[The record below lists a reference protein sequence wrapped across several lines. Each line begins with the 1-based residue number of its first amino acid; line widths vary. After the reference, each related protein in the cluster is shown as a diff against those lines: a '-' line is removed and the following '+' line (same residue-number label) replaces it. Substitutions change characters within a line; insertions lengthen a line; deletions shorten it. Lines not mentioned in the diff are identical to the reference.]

1 MIAIGKKCAEIWTV
15 LEELRKHPD
24 RPEFETALDFFGR
37 IRALKGVVDLI
48 AKQPGMKDGDPR
60 KAAEQARIAP
70 LKAKMDEIINKVD
83 TTVNLSDPLP
93 YTSPKRVAWKQTQ
106 TARLS
111 EIVLDEAT
119 AKLIDTVL
127 QDPKLNWATKE
138 MFFDWVGQHLQLAMA
153 EIIKTKKYEGKL
165 LDLVLDTLN
174 SHDKKSVIGAC
185 LWAGQT
191 AATSGGNLPGPQTL
205 YVAVVHLR
213 AVRGFRELS
222 SRGAKAV
229 AGDIKD
235 AWFEALRLSAT
246 ERTAFSDALTDFNAQ
261 HEIIGK
267 LPASPTRTQALEAE
281 VAMKKAQQIYDEK
294 LLPVV
299 KSGGQ
304 AHAGWALSGGATL
317 LNMLCTFL
325 VWENLDDKKT
335 WKDWADFASSLTNT
349 VAGSITTVSRMFVA
363 IKREITWL
371 SGLAEHPYLGQGV
384 GFVTA
389 IMSIVDGWATIQDA
403 ISKTTKD
410 WWMVA
415 SGGLQ
420 IASGVVIIIA
430 VCLSSPGGQ
439 IIGAVI
445 GIVAGAVA
453 VIDDLVTDP
462 MVVFLREMLEKIRG
476 AKSNWD
482 QSSMVKNV
490 GVDTL
495 VDDFD
500 HLIDS
505 TKVTGILYDHDW
517 TSGGSKVGLDRV
529 TDALNDLGVSD
540 GLLRRKLIRIA

>member
-1 MIAIGKKCAEIWTV
+1 
-15 LEELRKHPD
+15 
-24 RPEFETALDFFGR
+24 
-37 IRALKGVVDLI
+37 
-48 AKQPGMKDGDPR
+48 
-60 KAAEQARIAP
+60 
-70 LKAKMDEIINKVD
+70 
-83 TTVNLSDPLP
+83 
-93 YTSPKRVAWKQTQ
+93 
-106 TARLS
+106 
-111 EIVLDEAT
+111 
-119 AKLIDTVL
+119 
-127 QDPKLNWATKE
+127 
-138 MFFDWVGQHLQLAMA
+138 
-153 EIIKTKKYEGKL
+153 
-165 LDLVLDTLN
+165 
-174 SHDKKSVIGAC
+174 
-185 LWAGQT
+185 
-191 AATSGGNLPGPQTL
+191 
-205 YVAVVHLR
+205 
-213 AVRGFRELS
+213 
-222 SRGAKAV
+222 
-229 AGDIKD
+229 
-235 AWFEALRLSAT
+235 
-246 ERTAFSDALTDFNAQ
+246 
-261 HEIIGK
+261 
-267 LPASPTRTQALEAE
+267 
-281 VAMKKAQQIYDEK
+281 
-294 LLPVV
+294 
-299 KSGGQ
+299 
-304 AHAGWALSGGATL
+304 
-317 LNMLCTFL
+317 
-325 VWENLDDKKT
+325 
-335 WKDWADFASSLTNT
+335 
-349 VAGSITTVSRMFVA
+349 
-363 IKREITWL
+363 
-371 SGLAEHPYLGQGV
+371 V